1 MTKDQYENMT
11 LAKIKEIA
19 KTLDIKNISKYK
31 KMELID
37 EIIKTEKQNDLH
49 QKNNIHK
56 ENDENLVNKNNKIHY

>member
-37 EIIKTEKQNDLH
+37 EIIKTENRKTYI
-49 QKNNIHK
+49 K
-56 ENDENLVNKNNKIHY
+56 KIIYIKKMMKI